1 MLTAGTKLTPQNPM
15 PQDVANPADAVR
27 PWDSMNADE
36 KADDVWSSALIFTVS
51 KVTILGKRP
60 VNFVFGAG
68 PELTR
73 PVGTDW
79 KMRVQANFLFP
90 R

>member
-1 MLTAGTKLTPQNPM
+1 MCS
-15 PQDVANPADAVR
+15 V
-27 PWDSMNADE
+27 PWDSLNADE

-68 PELTR
+68 AELTS
-73 PVGTDW
+73 PVGPIGRCESRRTSC
-79 KMRVQANFLFP
+79 FP
-90 R
+90 AERSDLSA